1 MKVML
6 KNGFDGGIIKNDL
19 YEDRANGYAI
29 GDYKERPNMIGM
41 YKTALP
47 KDVAEKMRELLQ
59 WYSKQE
65 KN

>member
-1 MKVML
+1 
-6 KNGFDGGIIKNDL
+6 
-19 YEDRANGYAI
+19 
-29 GDYKERPNMIGM
+29 MIGM

>member
-1 MKVML
+1 MIQIKGKKSVML
-6 KNGFDGGIIKNDL
+6 GIP
-19 YEDRANGYAI
+19 YQSI